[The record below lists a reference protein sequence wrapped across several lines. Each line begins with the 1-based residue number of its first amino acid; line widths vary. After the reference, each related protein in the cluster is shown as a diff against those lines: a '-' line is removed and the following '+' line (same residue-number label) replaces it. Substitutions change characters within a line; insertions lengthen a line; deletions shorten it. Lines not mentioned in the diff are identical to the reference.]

1 MGYILPVNSY
11 RSQQYA
17 NRLMD
22 EPHFAKVSRLQ
33 RVNQV
38 ASFSEKFEEV
48 APRDEMNQYKKNEK
62 MEESRLAPA
71 QSQHEVIGY
80 VQPNPANLSPAIA
93 RVVEK
98 GQAINAY
105 V

>member
-11 RSQQYA
+11 QSQQYA

-22 EPHFAKVSRLQ
+22 DSHFAKVSRLQ

-38 ASFSEKFEEV
+38 SSFVGKFEE
-48 APRDEMNQYKKNEK
+48 ASEGEK
-62 MEESRLAPA
+62 ERVPQLAA
-71 QSQHEVIGY
+71 TRSQHEVKGY
-80 VQPNPANLSPAIA
+80 VNPNPANLSPAISH
-93 RVVEK
+93 VVGK
-98 GQAINAY
+98 GRAINAY